1 MTIHIH
7 QRYLR
12 GAAALLLLASGGFVA
27 AQSGA
32 TLPKDLDPDS
42 RARLP
47 YLQRKDLDEANQKIF
62 DVLPGR
68 GQDGVL
74 RGPLAFAA
82 YNPGAA
88 KALFDL
94 HNAAVGGTL
103 NPHVREL
110 AIMVACRE
118 TNYSLE
124 WNGHEPAAL
133 KAGVDAKV
141 LDVVRTG
148 GPLTGLADADAA
160 VIRFGRQLYGDRK
173 MDSATFAKVV
183 ELFGRRG
190 AMDVAAV
197 MNTYAV
203 SGFYAIA
210 VDEHMPPGRTDLTP
224 LTKAR

>member
-1 MTIHIH
+1 MRMTTF
-7 QRYLR
+7 LLVL
-12 GAAALLLLASGGFVA
+12 ATALVA
-27 AQSGA
+27 GQS
-32 TLPKDLDPDS
+32 DLDPDS

-47 YLQRKDLDEANQKIF
+47 YLQRKDMNETDQKIF

-94 HNAAVGGTL
+94 HNAAVAGTL
-103 NPHVREL
+103 DAHVREL

-118 TNYSLE
+118 TNYNLE
-124 WNGHEPAAL
+124 WNAHEATAL
-133 KAGVDAKV
+133 KNGVDAKV
-141 LDVVRTG
+141 IDVIRKKGT
-148 GPLTGLADADAA
+148 LTRIDEKDAA
-160 VIRFGRQLYGDRK
+160 VIRLGRQLFTDK
-173 MDSATFAKVV
+173 KVDSATFAKIVD
-183 ELFGRRG
+183 FYGKRG
-190 AMDVAAV
+190 AMDLVAV

-210 VDEHMPPGRTDLTP
+210 VDEHPAPGKPAL
-224 LTKAR
+224 